1 VTTLVTGGAGLVA
14 RALVRHPDAPDEVVV
29 TRRRRPTP
37 EGTVPVQLD
46 LCDAAAVDAVVAQ
59 LAPTVV
65 VHAAY
70 TVDDRRDIV
79 DASRNVAAACARH
92 GVGLVHL
99 STEAVFDGE
108 HAPYG
113 ESEVPSPVHDYGRW
127 KLEAEHVVAGLVPD
141 AAIVRPSLV
150 VGLDPPDPATRRVLE
165 SAVGTDDLVLFDD
178 ELRQPILVDDLAG
191 ELWAITR
198 LDPAARAGV
207 WHLPG
212 AEVMSRAELGHR
224 LCERQGVDD
233 SRLARGRQRDHVQ
246 GPRPRDLTMLAPRRT
261 VLGRAPRPI

>member
-1 VTTLVTGGAGLVA
+1 MTGGAGLVA
-14 RALVRHPDAPDEVVV
+14 QALVRHPDAPDDVVV

-37 EGTVPVQLD
+37 EGTASVQLD
-46 LCDAAAVDAVVAQ
+46 LCDAEAVQAAVAE

-70 TVDDRRDIV
+70 TVDDRDDIV
-79 DASRNVAAACARH
+79 EASRNVAAACARH
-92 GVGLVHL
+92 GASLVHL

-108 HAPYG
+108 HAPYA
-113 ESEVPSPVHDYGRW
+113 EADTPSPVHDYGRW
-127 KLEAEHVVAGLVPD
+127 KLEAEQVVVDLVPD

-165 SAVGTDDLVLFDD
+165 SAIGVDDLVLFDD
-178 ELRQPILVDDLAG
+178 ELRQPILVEDLAG
-191 ELWAITR
+191 ELWAIAR
-198 LDPAARAGV
+198 LDRVARAGV

-212 AEVMSRAELGHR
+212 AEAMSRAELGFR
-224 LCERQGVDD
+224 LCARQGVDD
-233 SRLARGRQRDHVQ
+233 SRLARGRQRDHVR

-261 VLGRAPRPI
+261 GLGLPPGPI